1 MAPNGDLPR
10 RGKVAW
16 PEEPIIDGSLR
27 TMPRNDYLREF
38 GPVIDHL
45 GLGNGAWFNPVI
57 NGQAFSFESR
67 ALPPSSLDLNY
78 TQMSFDPSALPQGW
92 TFKVSEVAPGLGQPG
107 GAVQFQVFDSS
118 GNARQMIDLLE
129 EGGAVAWPGLN

>member
-1 MAPNGDLPR
+1 MAPNEDLPR
-10 RGKVAW
+10 SGKVAW

-57 NGQAFSFESR
+57 NGQAFSPKRRPVTMAE
-67 ALPPSSLDLNY
+67 
-78 TQMSFDPSALPQGW
+78 
-92 TFKVSEVAPGLGQPG
+92 
-107 GAVQFQVFDSS
+107 
-118 GNARQMIDLLE
+118 LLE
-129 EGGAVAWPGLN
+129 LKVARR

>member
-1 MAPNGDLPR
+1 MAPNEDLPR

-67 ALPPSSLDLNY
+67 ALPPSLLSAPY
-78 TQMSFDPSALPQGW
+78 TQLTLVEDRFPESWLFQ
-92 TFKVSEVAPGLGQPG
+92 VSTVAPGLGQPG
-107 GAVQFQVFDSS
+107 GALQVQVFSPKRRPVTM
-118 GNARQMIDLLE
+118 AELLE
-129 EGGAVAWPGLN
+129 LKVARR